1 MTGSSDGVI
10 KVFRNYESEKEIE
23 LVSAFRA
30 LTDLVPSNKNAGLVL
45 DWQQG
50 QGKLLVAGDVKVIRV
65 WNAATEICTNVSSSS
80 TFLYHINGYKDIP
93 ARSGSCITSLTSDQV
108 AGNVFV
114 GGYGDGAIRVFDQ
127 RLKPALAMV
136 KVWREHK
143 QWITNVHMQRGGLR
157 ELISGS
163 RNGEVKL
170 WDIRKDKPL
179 HTIRATKDTL
189 RTLSVHEHAPVFATC
204 VPLPPLSSTPQT
216 TITLIPFAPRQ
227 RLRTPQRQSLQRQ
240 RRLPQQRRAL
250 LQLPAQQPLHAHCG
264 HGVPSPPHDAG
275 VCGVGKYAC

>member
-1 MTGSSDGVI
+1 M
-10 KVFRNYESEKEIE
+10 
-23 LVSAFRA
+23 SAFRA

-65 WNAATEICTNVSSSS
+65 WNAATEICTNVGSSS

-189 RTLSVHEHAPVFATC
+189 RTLSVHEHAPVFATY
-204 VPLPPLSSTPQT
+204 VPLPPLPSAPPNYHHTNPLCPPTAAPNATTSISSTSTAPSSTASSPTPASCT
-216 TITLIPFAPRQ
+216 TAAPRP
-227 RLRTPQRQSLQRQ
+227 LRPWRSIPT
-240 RRLPQQRRAL
+240 A
-250 LQLPAQQPLHAHCG
+250 
-264 HGVPSPPHDAG
+264 
-275 VCGVGKYAC
+275 